1 MNLPTFMCV
10 VAYMVLKIAV
20 SVGCSLGFMHVFKC
34 ERVESV
40 RLEPVHEKRQA
51 GLTNLVFPF
60 HGKFHHQ
67 LLGVGANEDKWRSRL
82 LADLGILKRE
92 RGNNELCSATWL
104 PRTESTAAL
113 KGFSSP

>member
-1 MNLPTFMCV
+1 MRECRKP
-10 VAYMVLKIAV
+10 
-20 SVGCSLGFMHVFKC
+20 
-34 ERVESV
+34 E
-40 RLEPVHEKRQA
+40 RLEPAHEKRQA

-104 PRTESTAAL
+104 PRTESRAAL
-113 KGFSSP
+113 KGFSSPVIDRQHTGEAKLTGTFIRKVTSI